1 MPLDLG
7 DVVKKAVSLQRPH
20 QRVILGL
27 AGIPG
32 SGKST
37 LAESLAF
44 AFVQAG
50 KTAQVVS
57 MDGFHYSSE
66 VLKQQGLL
74 ERKGSPE
81 TFDVQNFYRLIQ
93 SLKGQGHASSAL
105 ARSIMIPIYS
115 REIHE
120 PVGNAVHI
128 SSTTQFVILEGNYLY
143 FQAPIWRD
151 VGKLIDLKLFL
162 DCAPEE
168 ARARVINRH
177 RQGGMSEE
185 ESAQKYD
192 SVDLPNSQLVLG
204 TKKTADWII

>member
-20 QRVILGL
+20 QRVIIGL

-37 LAESLAF
+37 LAESLAL
-44 AFVQAG
+44 AFVQTG
-50 KTAQVVS
+50 ITAQVVS
-57 MDGFHYSSE
+57 MDGFHYASE

-81 TFDVQNFYRLIQ
+81 TFDVQSFYRILQ
-93 SLKGQGHASSAL
+93 TLKGHAQSATAA

-120 PVGNAVHI
+120 PVSNAVHI
-128 SSTTQFVILEGNYLY
+128 PSSTQFVILEGNYLY

-151 VGKLIDLKLFL
+151 VGRLIDLKLFL
-162 DCAPEE
+162 DRPLEE
-168 ARARVINRH
+168 ARERLILRH
-177 RQGGMSEE
+177 RQGGLSEE
-185 ESAQKYD
+185 EAAEKYD
-192 SVDLPNSQLVLG
+192 RVDLPNSQLVLG
-204 TKKTADWII
+204 TKKAADWII